1 MQHPHPIQIG
11 RRERMSFSRINEE
24 ANLPNLIEIQLDSY
38 KWFIEEGLREVF
50 EEVFP
55 IEDYTGNIR
64 LEFVDYYLEDEA
76 KYDVEESKERDVN
89 YASPLRVRVKLIVPD
104 EDGSRLVKNE
114 NGEPVFLGDFP
125 LMTDKGT
132 FIINGAERVIVSQ
145 LVRSPGVY
153 FAQEIDK
160 SGKKLILSTVIPN
173 RGAWLEYETDSN
185 DIVSVRVDRDRKQ
198 PITMLL
204 RAFGYTTNDSIRDL
218 IGEDERLE
226 ATLGK
231 DNTTSREEAL
241 IEMYKKL
248 RPGEP
253 PTLESAESLFN
264 SLFFDPK
271 RYDLAKVGRFKFNKK
286 LGISGRATGR
296 VLARDVFDPLTGEL
310 MFEKGTRLSFSDC
323 NEIEDTGMEAVFVYK
338 GIGDYVR
345 VLLDIENYR
354 SKREESLKKYAN
366 KMARQATKQKRILKL
381 EPMNPYER
389 RIIHASLKDDRYV
402 KTYSEGKDPYRRI
415 VIEPKY
421 RY

>member
-145 LVRSPGVY
+145 LVRSP
-153 FAQEIDK
+153 A
-160 SGKKLILSTVIPN
+160 P
-173 RGAWLEYETDSN
+173 
-185 DIVSVRVDRDRKQ
+185 
-198 PITMLL
+198 
-204 RAFGYTTNDSIRDL
+204 
-218 IGEDERLE
+218 
-226 ATLGK
+226 
-231 DNTTSREEAL
+231 
-241 IEMYKKL
+241 
-248 RPGEP
+248 
-253 PTLESAESLFN
+253 
-264 SLFFDPK
+264 
-271 RYDLAKVGRFKFNKK
+271 RYAK
-286 LGISGRATGR
+286 
-296 VLARDVFDPLTGEL
+296 P
-310 MFEKGTRLSFSDC
+310 
-323 NEIEDTGMEAVFVYK
+323 
-338 GIGDYVR
+338 
-345 VLLDIENYR
+345 
-354 SKREESLKKYAN
+354 
-366 KMARQATKQKRILKL
+366 
-381 EPMNPYER
+381 
-389 RIIHASLKDDRYV
+389 
-402 KTYSEGKDPYRRI
+402 
-415 VIEPKY
+415 
-421 RY
+421 

>member
-11 RRERMSFSRINEE
+11 RRERMSFSRISEV

-89 YASPLRVRVKLIVPD
+89 YASPLRVKVKLIVPD

-114 NGEPVFLGDFP
+114 GGEPVFLGDFP

-204 RAFGYTTNDSIRDL
+204 RAFGYTTNDSIREL

-231 DNTTSREEAL
+231 DSTTSREEAL

-271 RYDLAKVGRFKFNKK
+271 RYDLAKVSCLFQTST
-286 LGISGRATGR
+286 LQSA
-296 VLARDVFDPLTGEL
+296 D
-310 MFEKGTRLSFSDC
+310 
-323 NEIEDTGMEAVFVYK
+323 
-338 GIGDYVR
+338 
-345 VLLDIENYR
+345 
-354 SKREESLKKYAN
+354 
-366 KMARQATKQKRILKL
+366 
-381 EPMNPYER
+381 
-389 RIIHASLKDDRYV
+389 
-402 KTYSEGKDPYRRI
+402 
-415 VIEPKY
+415 
-421 RY
+421 